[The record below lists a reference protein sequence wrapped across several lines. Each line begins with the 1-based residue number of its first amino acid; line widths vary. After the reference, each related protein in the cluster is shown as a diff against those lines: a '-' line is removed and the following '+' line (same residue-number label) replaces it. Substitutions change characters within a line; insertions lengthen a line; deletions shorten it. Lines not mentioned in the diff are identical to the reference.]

1 VERGG
6 DITKAFAE
14 LKEAGFVAEDC
25 TTNPETGEEM
35 REKRYRLKDNYT
47 RFYLR
52 YIEPHK
58 KVIDEGAFSFT
69 SLDELDGIETV
80 LGLAFENLVVN
91 NYRELIPFLHLDGV
105 LVTSAGTVSYL
116 LRVNFFQSGRVVYL

>member
-1 VERGG
+1 MQR
-6 DITKAFAE
+6 TFAE

-25 TTNPETGEEM
+25 TINPETGDEM
-35 REKRYRLKDNYT
+35 REKRYRLKDNYA

-52 YIEPHK
+52 YVEPHK

-69 SLDELDGIETV
+69 SLDELDGIESV

-91 NYRELIPFLHLDGV
+91 NYRELLSPVGLGAAQVLSAAPYRRTGGKKPGDGV
-105 LVTSAGTVSYL
+105 QVDL
-116 LRVNFFQSGRVVYL
+116 LLQMG